1 MAKTSRKRVAV
12 LAALFFMAGIIIG
25 MYFSPPVLK
34 DSPPVL
40 KEAAFT
46 NRTISAILPEAGYS
60 LANVSMDDNTVVLQS
75 GCNVI
80 TFEITEDQ
88 ALSIRF
94 GLEKNVFSRP
104 LTHDI
109 MKDVFDHY
117 NIAIESVAIDSFE
130 EDIYR
135 AKIYMRQAD
144 RVLNLDARPS
154 DAIALAVRL
163 GMKIKIKDEI
173 LESNGKDT
181 C

>member
-1 MAKTSRKRVAV
+1 MAKTGRKKV
-12 LAALFFMAGIIIG
+12 AALVVLFFVAGVIIG

-34 DSPPVL
+34 
-40 KEAAFT
+40 EAVFT
-46 NRTISAILPEAGYS
+46 NRNISAILPEAGYS
-60 LANVSMDDNTVVLQS
+60 LANVSMDGNTVVLQS
-75 GCNVI
+75 GCKAI

-109 MKDVFDHY
+109 MKDVLDHY
-117 NIAIESVAIDSFE
+117 NIAVESVAIDSFE

-154 DAIALAVRL
+154 DTIALAVRL
-163 GMKIKIKDEI
+163 GMKIKVKDEI
-173 LESNGKDT
+173 LESNGKNI